1 MSFNSWQYLIFLVVT
16 IVLYYLF
23 RQKYRN
29 YILLVASYFFYMCAV
44 PKYALLLLFST
55 IISYIFARILEKEP
69 GDKRKAWLV
78 IGLILCMMPLFFL
91 KYFDFFGE
99 CISSILVPLGFS
111 VLPRLDILLPIGIS
125 FYTFTVTGYLI
136 DVYRKKSAAEHDF
149 ICYSLFVSFFPSLLS
164 GPIER
169 FDNMM
174 PQLKTKHTF
183 TSDNIKTGILRF
195 LWGLFKKMV
204 IADQLAIIVNAVYG
218 SPLEYSGLQ
227 TVLAVCAFSIQIYCD
242 FSAYSDMAIG
252 SASMLGFTLTENFD
266 APYLTTSV
274 KGFWRRWHI
283 SLTSWFR
290 DYLYFPLGGSRCSKV
305 RSMFN
310 VLIVFLVSG
319 LWHGAGV
326 TFVIW
331 GLLNGIYQIAGDILA
346 PVRKSIRSFMHI
358 SDKNIVLKAFQYV
371 FTFILITVSWIF
383 FRAESVDKAYMV
395 IRQIFTGSEAI
406 SLAGIGLSLA
416 ELIEVCIFIAI
427 LGVID
432 ALSKKYQLEK
442 KVNDTV
448 WLRYAVYLI
457 LIMIILI
464 FGAYGPGYDPQ
475 DFVYFKF

>member
-1 MSFNSWQYLIFLVVT
+1 M
-16 IVLYYLF
+16 
-23 RQKYRN
+23 
-29 YILLVASYFFYMCAV
+29 
-44 PKYALLLLFST
+44 
-55 IISYIFARILEKEP
+55 
-69 GDKRKAWLV
+69 
-78 IGLILCMMPLFFL
+78 
-91 KYFDFFGE
+91 
-99 CISSILVPLGFS
+99 
-111 VLPRLDILLPIGIS
+111 LLPIGIS

-136 DVYRKKSAAEHDF
+136 DVYRKKSSAEHDF

-169 FDNMM
+169 FDNIM
-174 PQLKTKHTF
+174 PQLKTKHAF
-183 TSDNIKTGILRF
+183 TSDNIKAGILRF

-305 RSMFN
+305 RSIFN

-331 GLLNGIYQIAGDILA
+331 GLLNGLYQIIGDILA
-346 PVRKSIRSFMHI
+346 PLKKMMRSFLHI
-358 SDKNIVLKAFQYV
+358 SDKNIIIKVFQYI
-371 FTFILITVSWIF
+371 FTFMLITVSWIF
-383 FRAESVDKAYMV
+383 FRSESVDKAFIM
-395 IRQIFTGSEAI
+395 IRQIFIGSEGF
-406 SLAGIGLSLA
+406 SLLNIGLSAA
-416 ELIEVCIFIAI
+416 ELIEVCIFVAV

-442 KVNDTV
+442 KVNDTT
-448 WLRYAVYLI
+448 WLRYAVYFI
-457 LIMIILI
+457 LIMIILV